1 VDSLDAVKQEKHLFA
16 LAKFFQSPWIMLRP
30 RRPHGGTQESQNMSH
45 TDWAVHGFEI
55 DNANKKI
62 LELSWFHLEHPLDM
76 SDFVGPHRSKIWKKR
91 RADPIVKDQARNSVD
106 RKSDNT
112 DSI

>member
-16 LAKFFQSPWIMLRP
+16 LAKFFSHYGLCSDPVGPMVVP
-30 RRPHGGTQESQNMSH
+30 RRAKTCPTQIGLFMDLDFN
-45 TDWAVHGFEI
+45 
-55 DNANKKI
+55 NANKKI
-62 LELSWFHLEHPLDM
+62 LELSWLYLEHPLDM

>member
-1 VDSLDAVKQEKHLFA
+1 
-16 LAKFFQSPWIMLRP
+16 
-30 RRPHGGTQESQNMSH
+30 MSH
-45 TDWAVHGFEI
+45 TDWAVHGFGV